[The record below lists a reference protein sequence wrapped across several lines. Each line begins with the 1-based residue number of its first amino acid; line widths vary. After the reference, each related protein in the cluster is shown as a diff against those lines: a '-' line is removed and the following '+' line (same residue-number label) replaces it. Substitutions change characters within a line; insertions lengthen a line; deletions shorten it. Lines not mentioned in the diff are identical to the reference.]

1 MANFSFLKSKGLNQI
16 EQENNE
22 FIVELP
28 LNMPQD
34 AFIGEGSF
42 AKVYKFVHKK
52 KVVACKLYKHQ
63 FPKSKMF
70 LMSNRFKKLNHPN
83 IVAYI
88 GFSIRPLAIFF
99 DYCCVL
105 VENTVCHSLPEL
117 LNLFNEESYFNYMER
132 LDYCLQA
139 ANGLKYLHDLNIVHH
154 DFKPAN
160 ILVHGTLSRIVIK
173 LTDFCDLAIMK
184 ETMATK
190 TKVKAGFAGLTI
202 AYLSPEIC
210 NYTVNTVTKESDVY
224 AMSLSIFEI
233 MSGLDSPWQNHFSI
247 YKDIFLTQALEKGER
262 PDTNIISKIYLESDT
277 RHLVET
283 IVRGWCNDPEERLTC
298 VQIIGRLKELT
309 MVTVSNLFQVLNHNN
324 LKNLNM
330 EFKIN

>member
-1 MANFSFLKSKGLNQI
+1 MANFSFLNSKSLNQI
-16 EQENNE
+16 EKENSE

-28 LNMPQD
+28 LHMPED

-42 AKVYKFVHKK
+42 AKVYKFSHKK

-70 LMSNRFKKLNHPN
+70 YMSNRFKKLDHPN

-88 GFSIRPLAIFF
+88 GFSFRSTAIFF
-99 DYCCVL
+99 DYCYVL
-105 VENTVCHSLPEL
+105 VENTLCHSLPEL
-117 LNLFNEESYFNYMER
+117 LNLFNEETYFNYMER

-160 ILVHGTLSRIVIK
+160 ILVQGTLSKIVIK
-173 LTDFCDLAIMK
+173 LSDFCDLAIMK

-190 TKVKAGFAGLTI
+190 TKVKDGFAGLTI
-202 AYLSPEIC
+202 AYLSPKIC
-210 NYTVNTVTKESDVY
+210 NRTVNIVTKESDVN
-224 AMSLSIFEI
+224 AMSLSFFEI

-262 PDTNIISKIYLESDT
+262 PDTSLISKIYLESGT

-283 IVRGWCNDPEERLTC
+283 IVGGWCNDPELRLTC
-298 VQIIGRLKELT
+298 VQNMSLKDSSNEEVFKMLKEP
-309 MVTVSNLFQVLNHNN
+309 LF
-324 LKNLNM
+324 K
-330 EFKIN
+330 